1 MSLMPRTT
9 FKETVIPLEG
19 TEGAK
24 MSFFRV
30 EPRGDCAL
38 AVKKGQPQPIFELKI
53 DLDWKVEQPIE
64 PLGRVVSGSVIEE
77 REVHLGS
84 QGANP
89 GWELLKVVELE
100 LGGYRFQLR
109 GWMLIGG
116 GPLDGE
122 DSDEPQMKLI
132 CDNQLPPGAT
142 PAFKARSKRNPKP
155 IEWLRTSWTSSTLL

>member
-1 MSLMPRTT
+1 MAWDEKNRDEWAKRYLETT

-64 PLGRVVSGSVIEE
+64 NGKSM
-77 REVHLGS
+77 
-84 QGANP
+84 
-89 GWELLKVVELE
+89 LE
-100 LGGYRFQLR
+100 AKGQIQVTDFSS
-109 GWMLIGG
+109 
-116 GPLDGE
+116 E
-122 DSDEPQMKLI
+122 DSSEPQMKLI
-132 CDNQLPPGAT
+132 CDNQLPPDSHGQAQWCSEIAWQDGGCAHSGGGFCHRAEEADVT
-142 PAFKARSKRNPKP
+142 DVEQSLHRAACSCTRSCA
-155 IEWLRTSWTSSTLL
+155 

>member
-1 MSLMPRTT
+1 MAWDEKNRDEWAKRYLETT

-64 PLGRVVSGSVIEE
+64 NGKSM
-77 REVHLGS
+77 
-84 QGANP
+84 
-89 GWELLKVVELE
+89 LE
-100 LGGYRFQLR
+100 AKGQIQVTDFSS
-109 GWMLIGG
+109 
-116 GPLDGE
+116 E
-122 DSDEPQMKLI
+122 DSSEPQMKLI

-142 PAFKARSKRNPKP
+142 PAFKTLMDKLNGAVKSHGKTEVARILAEDFVTELKKQM
-155 IEWLRTSWTSSTLL
+155 